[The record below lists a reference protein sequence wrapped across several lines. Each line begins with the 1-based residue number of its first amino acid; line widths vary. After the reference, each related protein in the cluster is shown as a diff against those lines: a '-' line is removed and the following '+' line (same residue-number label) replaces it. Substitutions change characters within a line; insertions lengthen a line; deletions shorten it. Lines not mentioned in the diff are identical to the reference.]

1 MKAKSKAQ
9 SLGEEGRHPRF
20 RVSRSAAQR
29 PAAADYLSRFLCVG
43 FALALAV
50 TGCVG
55 PRPLKGGKAITT
67 RKPTGVIEQTLL
79 QGENPSQATK
89 QDQESVKVR
98 TYTLP
103 AGSRIEQSQTPAAPP
118 AQLSTI
124 NSQPINLQPST
135 TLYTARYG
143 VPPVGKKVYV
153 RVNQFVDG
161 WEDLPVTFSAIV
173 PASA

>member
-1 MKAKSKAQ
+1 
-9 SLGEEGRHPRF
+9 
-20 RVSRSAAQR
+20 
-29 PAAADYLSRFLCVG
+29 LCVG
-43 FALALAV
+43 FAIALFA
-50 TGCVG
+50 TGCAG
-55 PRPLKGGKAITT
+55 PRPLKGGKVVTT
-67 RKPTGVIEQTLL
+67 HKPAGVIEQTLV
-79 QGENPSQATK
+79 QGENPSLATK
-89 QDQESVKVR
+89 QDQETVKVR
-98 TYTLP
+98 TYTVP
-103 AGSRIEQSQTPAAPP
+103 AGSRMEPSPAPAASQ